1 MWQKLLAFSRLAKKN
16 SLVLIALLASF
27 SQAQAAASVGNNNII
42 IGGSNTSVNGVYY
55 TKSANSSATKG
66 AFTAVTTLG
75 NFDRGTGRLLLS
87 AQATTI
93 QSGQDNFQTAQL
105 FYRIYAANTTAP
117 AYTVV
122 NLDVSTISP
131 GSGANSIK
139 TWTASASPAN
149 LLSAT
154 SAGNYTLDLYFQFVS
169 TNNRG
174 IATNY
179 FDRTSDIP
187 YRTRFAVQGAAA
199 ATWVGGSNGSS
210 DWFTPS
216 NWSGNVVPDS
226 TTDVTIAL
234 PGNLSVYPTISGT
247 GGKPAKVRTLR
258 LDKIIDPNSSVNGV
272 PVLNLVSGEL
282 RVYGDFQNPN
292 NALRQI
298 AGIFTLAG
306 TTQAFDGAEFTS
318 FRIQGGGT
326 KTLRSR
332 MLVKTKLEFSGTG
345 GTLVTRTDNDVL
357 YSVDLDRPAFVTGE
371 TETSYVLGVLRA
383 TSYEITRGSTPYTF
397 GDIGITLTSSSA
409 SSTDYGATTV
419 TRRTGVVY
427 TGAGPNE
434 TSTSIKRSFAF
445 STFDNPTNQVYSL
458 SFKYLNNELDGKS
471 ASTLGIYR
479 SANGTAPF
487 DNLNRASNNIGDK
500 TVVSNTV
507 TGTLAATFTLGAS
520 AIPLPV
526 TLVSFTATST
536 PQGGALLRWAT
547 ATETNNKGFGIER
560 QLTSSDSWQSV
571 GYLASGNNTTGG
583 TYEYLDKSLSNATFS
598 PQAYYRLRQEDQ
610 DGKVSYSPVA
620 VVSRS
625 AMAASSELLLSPVPV
640 TGSNISL
647 TFAEAGQAGS
657 EITITNTQ
665 GQRLFS
671 QTTQAS
677 ADAALSLPVERLAAG
692 VYIVSVR
699 VPGQAVRHARFVKL

>member
-179 FDRTSDIP
+179 FDRTSDVP

-210 DWFTPS
+210 NWFTPS
-216 NWSGNVVPDS
+216 NWSTNEVPGPN
-226 TTDVTIAL
+226 TDVTIAL
-234 PGNLSVYPTISGT
+234 QSNVSVYPTITGTSG
-247 GGKPAKVRTLR
+247 KVAEVRTLR
-258 LDKIIDPNSSVNGV
+258 LDKSIDPSSSAS
-272 PVLNLVSGEL
+272 PLTLVSGEL
-282 RVYGDFQNPN
+282 QVYGDFQNPN
-292 NALRQI
+292 NGLGQI
-298 AGIFTLAG
+298 GGIFTLAG
-306 TTQAFDGAEFTS
+306 TNQAFDGGEFTS

-326 KTLRSR
+326 KTLRNR
-332 MLVKTKLEFSGTG
+332 MLVTNRLEFFDTG
-345 GTLVTRTDNDVL
+345 GILVTRTDNEVF
-357 YSVDLDRPAFVTGE
+357 YSVDLRRPAFVTGE
-371 TETSYVLGVLRA
+371 NETSYVSGVLRA
-383 TSYEITRGSTPYTF
+383 TSYEITRSGTPYTF
-397 GDIGITLTSSSA
+397 GDIGITLTSSPT
-409 SSTDYGATTV
+409 SSNDYGATTV

-434 TSTSIKRSFAF
+434 TSTSIKRSFTF
-445 STFDNPTNQVYSL
+445 STFDNPTSQVYSL

-479 SANGTAPF
+479 SANGIAPF

-536 PQGGALLRWAT
+536 PQGAALLRWIT

-560 QLTSSDSWQSV
+560 QLTSNDSWQSV

-647 TFAEAGQAGS
+647 TFAEVGQAGS

>member
-1 MWQKLLAFSRLAKKN
+1 MWLKLLTFSRLQKTN
-16 SLVLIALLASF
+16 SLGLLVLLASF
-27 SQAQAAASVGNNNII
+27 SQAQAAGSVGSNNII
-42 IGGSNTSVNGVYY
+42 IGGTNTSVNGVYY
-55 TKSANSSATKG
+55 TNSTNPSATKG
-66 AFTAVTTLG
+66 AFTSVTTLG
-75 NFDRGTGRLLLS
+75 NFDRGTGSLLLN
-87 AQATTI
+87 ARATTI

-117 AYTVV
+117 AYTVL
-122 NLDVSTISP
+122 NLDIATVSQ
-131 GSGANSIK
+131 GNGANSIK
-139 TWTASASPAN
+139 TWTASVSPPN
-149 LLSAT
+149 LLTAT
-154 SAGNYTLDLYFQFVS
+154 TAGNYTLDLYFQFVS
-169 TNNRG
+169 VTNRG
-174 IATNY
+174 ATTNY
-179 FDRTSDIP
+179 FDRTSTIP
-187 YRTRFAVQGAAA
+187 YRTAFSVQGAAA
-199 ATWVGGSNGSS
+199 ATWVGNNDSN

-216 NWSGNVVPDS
+216 NWSGNAVPDS

-234 PGNLSVYPTISGT
+234 QGNAIRYPSVSGVN
-247 GGKPAKVRTLR
+247 GRVARVRTLR
-258 LDKIIDPNSSVNGV
+258 LDKSANTNSITA
-272 PVLNLVSGEL
+272 LLTLTSGEL
-282 RVYGDFQNPN
+282 QVYGDFQNPN
-292 NALRQI
+292 AAFAQR

-306 TTQAFDGAEFTS
+306 KTQTFDGQPFTD

-326 KTLRSR
+326 KTLTSR
-332 MLVKTKLEFSGTG
+332 MDITNTLTFFNAG
-345 GTLVTRTDNDVL
+345 GVLATRTDNSSNF
-357 YSVDLDRPAFVTGE
+357 SVDLGTTAQVIGE
-371 TETSYVLGVLRA
+371 TETSFVLGVLRA
-383 TSYEITRGSTPYTF
+383 PYRVLTRSSAPYTF
-397 GDIGITLTSSSA
+397 GGIGIELTLSP
-409 SSTDYGATTV
+409 SSTDPGSSIV
-419 TRRTGVVY
+419 TRRTGLAY
-427 TGAGPNE
+427 TGVGVKN
-434 TSTSIKRSFAF
+434 TSITRSFTF
-445 STFDNPTNQVYSL
+445 SELDNSTGQIYTLN
-458 SFKYLNNELDGKS
+458 FRYLNNELNGQD

-479 SANGTAPF
+479 SVNGITPF
-487 DNLNRASNNIGDK
+487 DNLNRASNNTGAK
-500 TVVSNTV
+500 TVVSNTI
-507 TGTLAATFTLGAS
+507 TGTLAATFTLGES
-520 AIPLPV
+520 AVPLPV
-526 TLVSFTATST
+526 TLVSFTAAPTA
-536 PQGGALLRWAT
+536 QGAALLRWIT
-547 ATETNNKGFGIER
+547 ATETNNKGFSIER